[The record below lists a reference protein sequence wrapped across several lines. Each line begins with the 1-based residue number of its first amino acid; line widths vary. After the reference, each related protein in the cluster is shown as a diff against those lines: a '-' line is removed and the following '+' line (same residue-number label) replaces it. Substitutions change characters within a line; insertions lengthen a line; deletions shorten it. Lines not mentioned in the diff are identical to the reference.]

1 MAKAKKEDKK
11 SLLKG
16 IAKQGGGDTPGH
28 GGQYVEL
35 GGFKKDFFK
44 GGKYEVPPARK
55 GNRPAIYN
63 TMVKD
68 QITKGFATPKDH
80 AKQLAPLG
88 YKGFRYFNTKTGRTQ
103 NYDISSSVHR
113 GKTTT
118 DANVQSI

>member
-16 IAKQGGGDTPGH
+16 IAKQGGGDAPGH

-88 YKGFRYFNTKTGRTQ
+88 YKGFRYFNTKTGKTQ
-103 NYDISSSVHR
+103 NYDIASSVYR